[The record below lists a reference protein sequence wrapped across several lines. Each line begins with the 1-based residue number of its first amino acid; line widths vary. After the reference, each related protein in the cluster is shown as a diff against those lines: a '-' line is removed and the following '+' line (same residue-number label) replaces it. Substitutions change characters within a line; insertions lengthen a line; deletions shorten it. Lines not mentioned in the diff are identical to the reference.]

1 MEEDGDNY
9 SQMQELGT
17 HHQPLQAGAQ
27 ADQVDLDVVYKP
39 AAQAAPLKSHDLAQ
53 TWWLVTRDGAT
64 NGQLHLEPA
73 GRMWTTWGLGEWGLV
88 MEEDGQIVC
97 TMVLGTTQYKA
108 ILHYDRLENRANS
121 NCLPPPFAGSLCGRR
136 IGGKKLHC
144 GSGGG

>member
-53 TWWLVTRDGAT
+53 TWWLVTRRCHERPAPLGASRPHVDDV
-64 NGQLHLEPA
+64 GA
-73 GRMWTTWGLGEWGLV
+73 GGVGPG
-88 MEEDGQIVC
+88 D
-97 TMVLGTTQYKA
+97 
-108 ILHYDRLENRANS
+108 
-121 NCLPPPFAGSLCGRR
+121 
-136 IGGKKLHC
+136 
-144 GSGGG
+144 GGGWPNRLYHGARDDPVQGNPSL